1 METNGQFLLKKDRPK
16 IMLAARRRRLGSM
29 PSRFPQTDEELRHEV
44 LKRNA
49 HASNSLNYPGIRH
62 QEHADSDQYC
72 IRTWVSADCIGFDN
86 FAENEARCHSP
97 DVDDGEAKFEYSN
110 EDDVIEQDM
119 NWRARAFS
127 DAGPSSTSLDDAKLA
142 ENEVR
147 RHSLGPECNA
157 DGHVKIVRTT
167 KPINMKKRVS

>member
-49 HASNSLNYPGIRH
+49 HASHSLNFPVIRH
-62 QEHADSDQYC
+62 QEDVNSNQYC
-72 IRTWVSADCIGFDN
+72 IRTWVSADCIGFD
-86 FAENEARCHSP
+86 ENETRCHSP
-97 DVDDGEAKFEYSN
+97 EVDDGEVVGIKFEYSN
-110 EDDVIEQDM
+110 EDDEIEQDM
-119 NWRARAFS
+119 NWRVRAFS
-127 DAGPSSTSLDDAKLA
+127 DVGPSSTSLDDAKLA
-142 ENEVR
+142 ENDVR
-147 RHSLGPECNA
+147 RHSLGLECN
-157 DGHVKIVRTT
+157 DDDHVKMRTT